1 MYNIIKTVLETGKF
15 ELTDVIRKIDKVW
28 LEGKITDEE
37 RAELVALAQDK
48 ANPQYSLDLIAK
60 VEELDKRVK
69 ALETQKSTPDDEEV
83 IEEYNPFIVGKW
95 YYGGDKVSFEDNNY
109 ECTAPDGVVCTW
121 SPTEYPA
128 YWNLIEQ

>member
-60 VEELDKRVK
+60 IEELDKRVK
-69 ALETQKSTPDDEEV
+69 VLETQKNTSDSEEV
-83 IEEYNPFIVGKW
+83 TEEYKPFIVGKW
-95 YYGGDKVSFEDNNY
+95 YYGGDKISFDGHNY
-109 ECTAPDGVVCTW
+109 ECTAPEGVVCTW
-121 SPTEYPA
+121 NPNEYPA
-128 YWNLIEQ
+128 YWELIEQ